1 MNPNS
6 LKIYKVK
13 RFDQGYPYTDPNAKP
28 RLKDQN
34 IYETPGHVVNR
45 ISDYRYF
52 KYEVFAAKPFI
63 NSNDEL
69 ELRWELLTP
78 NQIEELREAV
88 RAERLDKRTKRR

>member
-1 MNPNS
+1 MS

-13 RFDQGYPYTDPNAKP
+13 RFDRGYPCTDPNAKP
-28 RLKDQN
+28 RLVDQN
-34 IYETPGHVVNR
+34 IYETPSHVVNR
-45 ISDYRYF
+45 ISSYRYY

-78 NQIEELREAV
+78 DQIEELKQAV
-88 RAERLDKRTKRR
+88 DAARLDKKTKRR